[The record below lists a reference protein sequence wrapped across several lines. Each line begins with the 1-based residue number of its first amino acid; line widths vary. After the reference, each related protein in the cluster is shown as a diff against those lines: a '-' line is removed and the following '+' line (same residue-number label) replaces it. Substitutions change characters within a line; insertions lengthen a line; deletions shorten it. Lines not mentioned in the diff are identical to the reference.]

1 MIEILGVSKNFDNK
15 KILKDINLKIN
26 RGSIFGLIGPNG
38 AGKSTL
44 MRVLAGIYSVDN
56 GEIKVNGEEVFNNPE
71 IKKIIGYVED
81 ENSFFS
87 TFRVKDVVKYYSL
100 AYENFDIKKYN
111 SLNEVFK
118 INDKAFIFRLSKGM
132 KMRLSLML
140 NLSINAEIL
149 ILDEPMNGLDPII
162 KRKLINIL
170 LDEVAEKETTIIISS
185 HNLMEL
191 ERICDS
197 IAIINDGEIRYTN
210 SIEEMKRNIKKLQVV
225 FEKEIEET
233 DLDYHGIDVIT
244 KVGRVYS
251 LITKEY
257 SDELIDKLNKLRPLF
272 IEEIDL
278 SLEDMFIHAIGEEEK
293 YA

>member
-1 MIEILGVSKNFDNK
+1 MIEILEVSKDFESK
-15 KILKDINLKIN
+15 SVLKNVSLKIN
-26 RGSIFGLIGPNG
+26 KGSIFGIIGPNG

-44 MRVLAGIYSVDN
+44 MRALVGIYNIDH
-56 GEIKVNGEEVFNNPE
+56 GEIRINGEEVFNNSE
-71 IKKIIGYVED
+71 IKKLIGYVED

-87 TFRVKDVVKYYSL
+87 TFRVKDVIKYYSL
-100 AYENFDIKKYN
+100 AYESFDIKRYN
-111 SLNEVFK
+111 SLNEIFQ
-118 INDKAFIFRLSKGM
+118 ISEKAYIFRLSKGM

-170 LDEVAEKETTIIISS
+170 LDEVAERETTIIMSS

-197 IAIINDGEIRYTN
+197 IAIINNGEIKYTN

-225 FEKEIEET
+225 FEKEIDEDVLKYE
-233 DLDYHGIDVIT
+233 DIDAIT
-244 KVGRVYS
+244 KVGRVYN
-251 LITKEY
+251 LVTKEY
-257 SDELIDKLNKLRPLF
+257 SNQLLENLKKLNPIF

-278 SLEDMFIHAIGEEEK
+278 SLEDMFIYALGEEEN

>member
-1 MIEILGVSKNFDNK
+1 MIEILGVSKNFEK
-15 KILKDINLKIN
+15 KKVLKDINLKVN

-44 MRVLAGIYSVDN
+44 MRTLIGIYNVDN
-56 GEIKVNGEEVFNNPE
+56 GKITIKGEEVFNNPE
-71 IKKIIGYVED
+71 IKKSIGYVED

-87 TFRVKDVVKYYSL
+87 TFRVRDVIKYYSL
-100 AYENFDIKKYN
+100 AYENFDIKRYN
-111 SLNEVFK
+111 SLNDIFQ
-118 INDKAFIFRLSKGM
+118 ISDKAYIFRLSKGM
-132 KMRLSLML
+132 RMRLSLML

-162 KRKLINIL
+162 KRKLVNIL
-170 LDEVAEKETTIIISS
+170 LDEVAERETTIIISS

-197 IAIINDGEIRYTN
+197 IAIINDGEIKYTN

-225 FEKEIEET
+225 FENEIDE
-233 DLDYHGIDVIT
+233 DVLRSEDFDAIT

-257 SDELIDKLNKLRPLF
+257 SNELLEKLKKLKPMF

-278 SLEDMFIHAIGEEEK
+278 SLEDMFIYAMGEGDN